1 MILDHVTRIIPITSA
16 IPKPS
21 PIVEYVK
28 DIPAATMES
37 HHNSPKFG
45 I

>member
-1 MILDHVTRIIPITSA
+1 MTFPTPR
-16 IPKPS
+16 PS

-28 DIPAATMES
+28 DMTEATMES
-37 HHNSPKFG
+37 HHNWSKSG